1 MRHPTQLSLDG
12 IGAAPLPTDRLF
24 FAILPDA
31 DATAHAGL
39 LAQQITAAHGLS
51 GTPLATE
58 RLHVTLHHLGD
69 YAGLPQD
76 IVAAAGPAL
85 SALRF
90 PPFEVVLD
98 RAMTFGKVG
107 RRPVVLGGHGSGVAG
122 LVAFQ
127 QALLA
132 AIGGRASGNFV
143 PHLSLL
149 YDEQAVP
156 EHDVAPITWIAR
168 EFVLVHSAIN
178 QRKREHETLARWPLR
193 R

>member
-1 MRHPTQLSLDG
+1 MNSSAQLSLDG

-31 DATAHAGL
+31 DAAVHAKL
-39 LAQQITAAHGLS
+39 LAQQITVAHGLS
-51 GTPLATE
+51 GKPLETE

-69 YAGLPQD
+69 YVGLPHD
-76 IVAAAGPAL
+76 IVAASPRAV

-98 RAMTFGKVG
+98 RAMTFGRSG
-107 RRPVVLGGHGSGVAG
+107 RRPVVLGGRSSGVAG

-127 QALLA
+127 QALMA

-143 PHLSLL
+143 PHLTLL

-156 EHDVAPITWIAR
+156 EHEVAPIAWIAR
-168 EFVLVHSAIN
+168 EFVLVHSPIN
-178 QRKREHETLARWPLR
+178 QPKRGYETLARWPLHR
-193 R
+193 

>member
-1 MRHPTQLSLDG
+1 MSNPAQLSLDG
-12 IGAAPLPTDRLF
+12 IVAAPLPTDRLF
-24 FAILPDA
+24 FAILPDT
-31 DATAHAGL
+31 DAAARARMLAHQ
-39 LAQQITAAHGLS
+39 LAEAHRMG
-51 GTPLATE
+51 GKPLATE

-69 YAGLPQD
+69 YAGLPHD

-98 RAMTFGKVG
+98 RAMTFGKVE

-122 LVAFQ
+122 LVAFH

-132 AIGGRASGNFV
+132 TIGGRASGNFV
-143 PHLSLL
+143 PHLTLL

-156 EHDVAPITWIAR
+156 EHDVEPIAWIAR

-178 QRKREHETLARWPLR
+178 QRRHGHETLARWPLR

>member
-1 MRHPTQLSLDG
+1 MNSSAQLSLDG

-31 DATAHAGL
+31 GAAAHAEL
-39 LAQQITAAHGLS
+39 FAQQIAVAHGLS
-51 GTPLATE
+51 GKPLATE

-69 YAGLPQD
+69 YAGLPHE
-76 IVAAAGPAL
+76 IVAALHRAV

-98 RAMTFGKVG
+98 RAMTFGRSG
-107 RRPVVLGGHGSGVAG
+107 RRPVVLGGRSSGVAG
-122 LVAFQ
+122 LVAIQ

-132 AIGGRASGNFV
+132 AIGGRASGTFA

-156 EHDVAPITWIAR
+156 EHDVAPIAWIAR
-168 EFVLVHSAIN
+168 EFVLFRSPIN
-178 QRKREHETLARWPLR
+178 QPKRGYETLARWPLHH
-193 R
+193 